1 MNTEGVT
8 GSDSEL
14 KKNDGGVREMN
25 VETDCSK
32 EVEQSTEL
40 NTHDDVVSTSHSP
53 DRNDIDVN
61 TVNEGL
67 IDSDRN
73 KETLN
78 KTENSYAK
86 MVAKDAITVNLMF
99 IAPKVKERMVRK
111 KFYLMRI
118 LCLKVV

>member
-1 MNTEGVT
+1 
-8 GSDSEL
+8 
-14 KKNDGGVREMN
+14 MN

-32 EVEQSTEL
+32 EVEQSTEK
-40 NTHDDVVSTSHSP
+40 NTQDDVVSTSHSP
-53 DRNDIDVN
+53 DSNVSDVN
-61 TVNEGL
+61 IKNEGS
-67 IDSDRN
+67 IDSEMN

-78 KTENSYAK
+78 KTENSNAK
-86 MVAKDAITVNLMF
+86 MDAKDAITVNLMF